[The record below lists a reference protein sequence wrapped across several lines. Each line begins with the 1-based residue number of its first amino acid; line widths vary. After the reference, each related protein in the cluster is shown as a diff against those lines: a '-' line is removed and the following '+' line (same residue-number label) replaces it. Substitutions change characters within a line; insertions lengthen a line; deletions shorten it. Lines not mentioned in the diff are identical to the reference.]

1 MRAPTILGA
10 RLIAFPPSS
19 PSSNRIRREF
29 LMVVGGHSGT
39 GFQNWRNSEFWNR
52 VPGFNNLGES
62 WEIVPV
68 FGDISNPG
76 TKFQSD
82 ALARGSESWNRKI
95 ALINANSR

>member
-1 MRAPTILGA
+1 
-10 RLIAFPPSS
+10 
-19 PSSNRIRREF
+19 
-29 LMVVGGHSGT
+29 MVEDSKGVVWSHSGT

-82 ALARGSESWNRKI
+82 ALALGSESWNRKI